1 MTSSP
6 LLLSLGKSTSPP
18 ALSASPC
25 VTLHLLKAPLLFIVA
40 KPCGLVAKGA
50 VAKQFI
56 LSQGL
61 LGRFL
66 FQLQCAGD
74 LPSFNHVTSLCC
86 KLTHKAEHG
95 NVAQALVAEEWEEK
109 VGLGEAG
116 VKRS

>member
-6 LLLSLGKSTSPP
+6 LLLPLGKSTSPP

-25 VTLHLLKAPLLFIVA
+25 VTPYLLKAPHLFIVA
-40 KPCGLVAKGA
+40 KPCGLVAKGV
-50 VAKQFI
+50 VAKEFV
-56 LSQGL
+56 LSQGF

-66 FQLQCAGD
+66 FHLQCAGG
-74 LPSFNHVTSLCC
+74 LPCFNHVMLLCC

-95 NVAQALVAEEWEEK
+95 NVAQGLVAEEWEEK